1 MNLQGSQ
8 ASSESYLS
16 QATEVLAQSVQL
28 GLQGAQREL
37 VAAACLE
44 LVECCGQFDQALASH
59 YLALYQVSNIS
70 SEKFKCITCQ
80 ILQQLYQLPITSVV
94 KTCAWY
100 P

>member
-1 MNLQGSQ
+1 M
-8 ASSESYLS
+8 S

-28 GLQGAQREL
+28 GLQAAQREL

-59 YLALYQVSNIS
+59 YLALYQVSNRS
-70 SEKFKCITCQ
+70 SEKLKFITYQ
-80 ILQQLYQLPITSVV
+80 IIQQSYQLPYLLISG
-94 KTCAWY
+94 